1 MAKSQKSMGLFTPV
15 KKHANK
21 FRYIPRYYDPEKE
34 YREQRRREL
43 HGTSCEQDGQEYQP
57 GQYIRTQRDARR
69 IAKQNNEGNRK
80 MPSMVFLMLFA
91 VLVIVV
97 YMLYPRIVEAFS
109 AARTTPEE
117 RMQQEIEEF
126 NPYTPITI
134 VPNDYKE
141 E

>member
-1 MAKSQKSMGLFTPV
+1 MGLFTPV

-34 YREQRRREL
+34 RREQRRREL
-43 HGTSCEQDGQEYQP
+43 HGTSSEQEGQEYQP

-69 IAKQNNEGNRK
+69 VAKSNNEGGRK
-80 MPSMVFLMLFA
+80 MPSMLFLMLLA
-91 VLVIVV
+91 VLVIIV

-109 AARTTPEE
+109 SARTSPEE
-117 RMQQEIEEF
+117 QAQQEIEEF

>member
-1 MAKSQKSMGLFTPV
+1 MGLFTPV

-34 YREQRRREL
+34 RREQRRREL
-43 HGTSCEQDGQEYQP
+43 HGTSSEDDNTEYTP
-57 GQYIRTQRDARR
+57 GQYIRTQREARR
-69 IAKQNNEGNRK
+69 LAARNDNGGKK
-80 MPSMVFLMLFA
+80 MPSMAILMILA
-91 VLVIVV
+91 IVVVIV
-97 YMLYPRIVEAFS
+97 YMLYPRIVDAFTS
-109 AARTTPEE
+109 NRRATPEE
-117 RMQQEIEEF
+117 RMMQEIEEF

>member
-1 MAKSQKSMGLFTPV
+1 MKLCFFGDSIGKGV
-15 KKHANK
+15 V
-21 FRYIPRYYDPEKE
+21 YDPEKE
-34 YREQRRREL
+34 RREQRRREL
-43 HGTSCEQDGQEYQP
+43 HGTSSELDNAEYQP

-69 IAKQNNEGNRK
+69 AAKQSNEGGRK
-80 MPSMVFLMLFA
+80 MPSTMLLMLFA
-91 VLVIVV
+91 VLVIII
-97 YMLYPRIVEAFS
+97 YMLYPRIVDAFT

>member
-1 MAKSQKSMGLFTPV
+1 MGLFTPV

-34 YREQRRREL
+34 RREQRRREL
-43 HGTSCEQDGQEYQP
+43 HGTSSETDNTEYTP

-69 IAKQNNEGNRK
+69 LAKREKRSKRK
-80 MPSMVFLMLFA
+80 VSSMLILCMVA
-91 VLVIVV
+91 AVVIVLVK
-97 YMLYPRIVEAFS
+97 LSPRLIEIFS
-109 AARTTPEE
+109 ASKDASVKSKVERYQEMEE
-117 RMQQEIEEF
+117 EAWPHS
-126 NPYTPITI
+126 NSPITV

>member
-1 MAKSQKSMGLFTPV
+1 MGLFTPV

-34 YREQRRREL
+34 RREQRRREL
-43 HGTSCEQDGQEYQP
+43 YGTSSQDNGEYVP

-69 IAKQNNEGNRK
+69 AAQSSNKGGRK
-80 MPSMVFLMLFA
+80 MPSMMILMLFA
-91 VLVIVV
+91 LLIIVV
-97 YMLYPRIVEAFS
+97 YMLYPRIVDAFTT
-109 AARTTPEE
+109 ARTTPEE

>member
-1 MAKSQKSMGLFTPV
+1 MGLFTPV

-34 YREQRRREL
+34 RREQRRREL
-43 HGTSCEQDGQEYQP
+43 HGTSSEQDGQEYVP
-57 GQYIRTQRDARR
+57 GQYIRTQREARR
-69 IAKQNNEGNRK
+69 LSQSNNGGRK
-80 MPSMVFLMLFA
+80 MPSMVVLMILAFA
-91 VLVIVV
+91 VIIV
-97 YMLYPRIVEAFS
+97 YMLYPRIVEAFTV
-109 AARTTPEE
+109 ARTSPEE
-117 RMQQEIEEF
+117 RARQEIEEF

>member
-1 MAKSQKSMGLFTPV
+1 MGLFTPV

-34 YREQRRREL
+34 RREQRRREL
-43 HGTSCEQDGQEYQP
+43 YGTSSQDNGEYVP
-57 GQYIRTQRDARR
+57 GQYIRTQREACSAARGDSGKR
-69 IAKQNNEGNRK
+69 GVK
-80 MPSMVFLMLFA
+80 MPSMMLLA
-91 VLVIVV
+91 MLVVLLLLG
-97 YMLYPRIVEAFS
+97 YMLVPRIVESFTT
-109 AARTTPEE
+109 ARTTPEE
-117 RMQQEIEEF
+117 RQQQEYEEF

>member
-1 MAKSQKSMGLFTPV
+1 MGLFTPV

-34 YREQRRREL
+34 RREQRRREL
-43 HGTSCEQDGQEYQP
+43 HGTSSELDSAEYQP

-69 IAKQNNEGNRK
+69 AAKQSTEGGRK
-80 MPSMVFLMLFA
+80 MPSTTLLMLFA
-91 VLVIVV
+91 VLVIII
-97 YMLYPRIVEAFS
+97 YMLYPRIVDAFS
-109 AARTTPEE
+109 TARTTPEE
-117 RMQQEIEEF
+117 RMQQEVEEF
-126 NPYTPITI
+126 NPYAPITI

>member
-1 MAKSQKSMGLFTPV
+1 MANSNKKSMGLFSPV

-34 YREQRRREL
+34 RREQRRKEL
-43 HGTSCEQDGQEYQP
+43 HGTSSESDNAEYTP
-57 GQYIRTQRDARR
+57 GQYIRTQREARR
-69 IAKQNNEGNRK
+69 LSQAEQPHRRGG
-80 MPSMVFLMLFA
+80 SMMLWVALAALLVLGYIFL
-91 VLVIVV
+91 
-97 YMLYPRIVEAFS
+97 PRIVEMFS
-109 AARTTPEE
+109 KTNAPQTTQE
-117 RMQQEIEEF
+117 QQEVEEF

>member
-1 MAKSQKSMGLFTPV
+1 MGLFSPV

-34 YREQRRREL
+34 RREQRRREL
-43 HGTSCEQDGQEYQP
+43 YGTSSQDDGEYTP

-69 IAKQNNEGNRK
+69 ASRVDSGKRGGK
-80 MPSMVFLMLFA
+80 MPSMMLLMLLA
-91 VLVIVV
+91 ILLLGAYVLV
-97 YMLYPRIVEAFS
+97 PRIVESFNS
-109 AARTTPEE
+109 ARTTPEE
-117 RMQQEIEEF
+117 RQQQEYEEF

>member
-1 MAKSQKSMGLFTPV
+1 MGLFTPV

-34 YREQRRREL
+34 RREQRRREL
-43 HGTSCEQDGQEYQP
+43 HGTSSEQDGQEYVP
-57 GQYIRTQRDARR
+57 GQYIRTQREARR
-69 IAKQNNEGNRK
+69 LSQSNNGGRK
-80 MPSMVFLMLFA
+80 MPSMVVLMILA
-91 VLVIVV
+91 VAVVIF
-97 YMLYPRIVEAFS
+97 YMLYPRIVDAFS
-109 AARTTPEE
+109 TARTSPEE
-117 RMQQEIEEF
+117 RARQEIEEF

>member
-1 MAKSQKSMGLFTPV
+1 MGLFSPV

-34 YREQRRREL
+34 RREQRRKEL
-43 HGTSCEQDGQEYQP
+43 HGTSSEMDGQEYQP

-69 IAKQNNEGNRK
+69 AAQSANNGERK
-80 MPSMVFLMLFA
+80 MPSMMILMLLA
-91 VLVIVV
+91 LAIIVV
-97 YMLYPRIVEAFS
+97 YMLYPRIVDAFTT
-109 AARTTPEE
+109 ARTTPEE

>member
-1 MAKSQKSMGLFTPV
+1 MGLFTPV

-34 YREQRRREL
+34 RREQRRREL
-43 HGTSCEQDGQEYQP
+43 YGTSSQDNGEYTP

-69 IAKQNNEGNRK
+69 ASRVDSGKRGGK
-80 MPSMVFLMLFA
+80 MPSMMLLA
-91 VLVIVV
+91 MLVVLLLLG
-97 YMLYPRIVEAFS
+97 YMLVPRIVESFTT
-109 AARTTPEE
+109 ARTTPEE
-117 RMQQEIEEF
+117 RQQQEYEEF

>member
-1 MAKSQKSMGLFTPV
+1 MGLFTPV

-34 YREQRRREL
+34 RREQRRKEL
-43 HGTSCEQDGQEYQP
+43 HGTSSEMDGQEYQP

-69 IAKQNNEGNRK
+69 AAQSANKDERR
-80 MPSMVFLMLFA
+80 MPSMMILMLLA
-91 VLVIVV
+91 LAIIVV
-97 YMLYPRIVEAFS
+97 YMLYPRIVDAFTT
-109 AARTTPEE
+109 ARTTPEE
-117 RMQQEIEEF
+117 RMQQEVEEF

>member
-1 MAKSQKSMGLFTPV
+1 MGLFSPV
-15 KKHANK
+15 KRHANK

-34 YREQRRREL
+34 RRDQRRKEL
-43 HGTSCEQDGQEYQP
+43 CGVSSQDEGEYTP

-69 IAKQNNEGNRK
+69 AAQSANKDERR
-80 MPSMVFLMLFA
+80 MPSMMILMLLA
-91 VLVIVV
+91 LAIIVV
-97 YMLYPRIVEAFS
+97 YMLYPRIMEAFT

>member
-1 MAKSQKSMGLFTPV
+1 MGLFTPV
-15 KKHANK
+15 KRHANK

-34 YREQRRREL
+34 RREQRRREL
-43 HGTSCEQDGQEYQP
+43 HGTSSEQDGKEYQP

-69 IAKQNNEGNRK
+69 AAKSSNEGGRK
-80 MPSMVFLMLFA
+80 MPSMVFLMLLA
-91 VLVIVV
+91 VLIVLL
-97 YMLYPRIVEAFS
+97 YMIYPRIVDAFTGVKHS
-109 AARTTPEE
+109 PVDQAQLEV
-117 RMQQEIEEF
+117 EEF

>member
-1 MAKSQKSMGLFTPV
+1 MDNA
-15 KKHANK
+15 
-21 FRYIPRYYDPEKE
+21 
-34 YREQRRREL
+34 
-43 HGTSCEQDGQEYQP
+43 EYQP

-69 IAKQNNEGNRK
+69 AAKQSNEGGRK
-80 MPSMVFLMLFA
+80 MPSTMLLMLFA
-91 VLVIVV
+91 VLVIII
-97 YMLYPRIVEAFS
+97 YMLYPRIVDAFT